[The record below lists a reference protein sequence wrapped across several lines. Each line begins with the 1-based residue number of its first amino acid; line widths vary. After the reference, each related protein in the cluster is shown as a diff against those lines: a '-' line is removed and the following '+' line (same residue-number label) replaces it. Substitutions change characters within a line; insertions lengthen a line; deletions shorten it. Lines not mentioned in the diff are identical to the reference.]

1 VTSFYPSNVR
11 KDERLNFFA
20 RENYIDFAAG
30 DWDFRL
36 GRQHIVWGEIV
47 GLFFADV
54 VSAKDYRDFLLPEF
68 DILRIPQWAA
78 HAAYTGKQFHA
89 EFVWIP
95 VPSYDKLPKPGAEF
109 FALPVPSPPGVVT
122 QVAGETRPNGTL
134 ASTYGLRVSTL
145 QAGWDVAAFY
155 YRSIDASPT
164 FYRTFLPTPQPTVLY
179 QPRHEQIHQ
188 FGSTLSK
195 ELRDLIVRAE
205 VIYTRGRQFNVTR
218 LAEPDGV
225 VPQDTLDWIGSVDL
239 PALPD
244 TRVNAQLFQRI
255 FFDHDPDLLPK
266 RRETGY
272 SLYVT
277 HDLPNRTQAQ
287 LLFIS
292 SIDRQDWMLHPRVQ
306 WNFEKNWRLVSGMAL
321 FQGPPVGFFGRF
333 ANRDRLYTELR
344 YSF

>member
-1 VTSFYPSNVR
+1 
-11 KDERLNFFA
+11 
-20 RENYIDFAAG
+20 
-30 DWDFRL
+30 
-36 GRQHIVWGEIV
+36 
-47 GLFFADV
+47 
-54 VSAKDYRDFLLPEF
+54 
-68 DILRIPQWAA
+68 
-78 HAAYTGKQFHA
+78 
-89 EFVWIP
+89 
-95 VPSYDKLPKPGAEF
+95 
-109 FALPVPSPPGVVT
+109 VT
-122 QVAGETRPNGTL
+122 QVAGETRPHGTL

-306 WNFEKNWRLVSGMAL
+306 WNFEKNWRLVSGIAL